1 MQQPGP
7 IVWLVAGL
15 VVGWLSGALMRGNGY
30 GRIGDAAIG
39 VLGVLVGVWVF
50 GFLVPDPQRNE
61 LIGSIVAGIAGAVIF
76 VATARVLTRRAVA
89 TPAG

>member
-15 VVGWLSGALMRGNGY
+15 VVGWLSGALMRSNGY

-39 VLGVLVGVWVF
+39 ALGALVGVWVF

-61 LIGSIVAGIAGAVIF
+61 LIGSIVFGVVGVVIF
-76 VATARVLTRRAVA
+76 VTTARVLTRRPVPA
-89 TPAG
+89 PAG

>member
-1 MQQPGP
+1 VQQPGP

-30 GRIGDAAIG
+30 GRLGDAAVG
-39 VLGVLVGVWVF
+39 ALGTLVGVWVF

-61 LIGSIVAGIAGAVIF
+61 LIGSIAFGIVGAVIF
-76 VATARVLTRRAVA
+76 VTTARVLTRRPIPA
-89 TPAG
+89 PAG